1 MSETDFMRQIMLL
14 ATQAGARVFRNNV
27 GMAWMGKKSRRGNT
41 VTVDQAVPVRF
52 GLCVGS
58 SDLIG
63 WTPVT
68 VTQEMVGQQIAVFTA
83 IETKGHRTGVTP
95 EQVNFLSQVANGGGI
110 AVLSRE
116 AHATERVLVEAGRG
130 KGIGGTIHGPMPRPR
145 RQVK

>member
-1 MSETDFMRQIMLL
+1 MLESDFMRQIMLL

-27 GMAWMGKKSRRGNT
+27 GLAWMGKKSRQGST
-41 VTVDQAVPVRF
+41 VTIQGAVPVKF

-63 WTPVT
+63 WVPV
-68 VTQEMVGQQIAVFTA
+68 TA
-83 IETKGHRTGVTP
+83 IETKGHRTGITP

-110 AVLSRE
+110 AIISRE
-116 AHATERVLVEAGRG
+116 QHDTERILRQAGCG

-145 RQVK
+145 GSGK

>member
-1 MSETDFMRQIMLL
+1 MLESDFMRQIMLL

-27 GMAWMGKKSRRGNT
+27 GLAWMGKKSRQGST
-41 VTVDQAVPVRF
+41 VTIQGAVPVKF

-63 WTPVT
+63 WVPVT
-68 VTQEMVGQQIAVFTA
+68 VTPDMVGQKIAVFTA
-83 IETKGHRTGVTP
+83 IETKGHRTGITP

-110 AVLSRE
+110 AIISRE
-116 AHATERVLVEAGRG
+116 QHATDRILRDVREG

-145 RQVK
+145 GSGK